1 LPLSR
6 TLTPPSPQPGA
17 HTLSLGANLSSL
29 DLALEMRASIAPRAN
44 ASGTSAGFHAPAL
57 NETFRLLLRV
67 RRASLGASL
76 LLALNASSLV
86 AAAAAAI
93 EPVGDE
99 AQAEK
104 ARAVQPSP
112 PSQPSQPSQAMVEAT
127 EATVAT
133 AAATME
139 AVEAMGGAG
148 SAGQGSAA
156 AATRSVRCELGATLI
171 DAYLREI
178 SLRFDYAVVGLRPLG
193 GELEADV
200 AALLD
205 GLLIEIEARFAPLIE
220 QAVAGAV
227 GGPLRDAANAAAASL
242 LASWRAG
249 CPPPPT
255 PAPPPPPAPPVPSDA
270 IDWRETP
277 LARAAELMEAAGAPL
292 ADHLID
298 ALTNGTGALPPLG
311 PLPPSAP
318 LHLGPLSLTAEVHA
332 LTLPQPQP

>member
-1 LPLSR
+1 MPLSR

-104 ARAVQPSP
+104 
-112 PSQPSQPSQAMVEAT
+112 
-127 EATVAT
+127 AT